1 MEASRGVDR
10 LSDLPEPIL
19 LHILSMLSDAKQ
31 VVRTSLLSTRW
42 RFLWVSVT
50 LNLSFRFP
58 YGGNQNDTV
67 AYMASVHRELYYW
80 KSCKKIK
87 SFGIGGL
94 WYDDIYS
101 KDVDLWIHFATK
113 VANVEFFSLSL
124 ITASQQIYKFPQ
136 FGYKNSSLKQ
146 LILNQCQLNPC
157 ASVNWSNLGFLSI
170 GSMEL
175 TDGAMEKVLSGCP
188 NLECLE
194 LKKVW
199 GMQRLEIRSVNMTIL
214 IIEEYYD
221 KNHDIWLEI
230 IAPHVKHLEILGL
243 CSQIRIM
250 QRNVSSLHYVV
261 LRFLFDFKV
270 EESNLEKEFCCLKEL
285 LHGVAHVEC
294 LELSSWC
301 IKCLSI
307 LKLKGWQ
314 SPTSS
319 RNLLDLQINEGELD
333 FPGICSL
340 LQSSLDLE
348 TLFIDLHGDSSS
360 SLCIFLMPS
369 MIKPITEKELH
380 NNIFLLVEISPFTV
394 FSQELKKEKKGSLL
408 RYTNEGKQI
417 QRFET
422 HNFNGSFPHLKTV
435 KIANLRGLL
444 SENKFL
450 LPLVKY
456 LLKHAIVLEK
466 FVIAVL
472 LFGSDAF
479 PDHAEMTEELLSLP
493 RSSPHISVVI
503 SHR

>member
-1 MEASRGVDR
+1 MAAARGVDR

-42 RFLWVSVT
+42 RFLWVSVP

-67 AYMASVHRELYYW
+67 AYLASVHRELYYW

-87 SFGIGGL
+87 SFCIGGL
-94 WYDDIYS
+94 GYDEIYS

-124 ITASQQIYKFPQ
+124 ITASQQNYKFPQ

-146 LILNQCQLNPC
+146 LILNRCQLNPC

-170 GSMEL
+170 GFMEL

-199 GMQRLEIRSVNMTIL
+199 GMQRLVIRSVNMTIL

-243 CSQIRIM
+243 CSQIRII

-261 LRFLFDFKV
+261 LRFYFDFKV

-285 LHGVAHVEC
+285 LHGVAYVEF

-319 RNLLDLQINEGELD
+319 RNLLDLQINEGQLD

-360 SLCIFLMPS
+360 D
-369 MIKPITEKELH
+369 
-380 NNIFLLVEISPFTV
+380 LLLS
-394 FSQELKKEKKGSLL
+394 
-408 RYTNEGKQI
+408 YTNEGKQI

-422 HNFNGSFPHLKTV
+422 HNFNNSFPHLKTV

-479 PDHAEMTEELLSLP
+479 PDHAEMTQELLSLP